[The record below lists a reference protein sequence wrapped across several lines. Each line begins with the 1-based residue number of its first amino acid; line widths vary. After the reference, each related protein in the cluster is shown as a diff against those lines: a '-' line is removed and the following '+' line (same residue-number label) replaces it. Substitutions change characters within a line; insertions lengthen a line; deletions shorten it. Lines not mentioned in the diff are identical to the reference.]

1 MQRHQQQV
9 RAVIRHLG
17 TYASWLGH
25 LLACRR
31 WRPPPPPSRHGGHS
45 REGGGAFFVFSL
57 DCGLLGVA
65 CLDCVT
71 SCLGHLHWP
80 PICPRITM
88 IHCWQS
94 S

>member
-45 REGGGAFFVFSL
+45 REGGGRSL
-57 DCGLLGVA
+57 YSPLTADFWAWLA
-65 CLDCVT
+65 
-71 SCLGHLHWP
+71 
-80 PICPRITM
+80 
-88 IHCWQS
+88 
-94 S
+94 